1 MARYNTV
8 LTTATTTTTATIG
21 SPTSGQTTT
30 LTGTAPYTVTLSS
43 PVLFA
48 GQTQTFINS
57 TGGTVTLST
66 PTGNIRG
73 PGFTAAATQTIP
85 NGAVYQLTADGT
97 DYVIVGNEGGSLSA
111 TTGTFSANV
120 AFNGTTIA
128 SSASHTINAI
138 YDLTTLGYI
147 RTNYGQAWQL
157 ISTTYTAVAGDRLM
171 CNTAGGAFTVNLPAS
186 AARGDAVH
194 FIDYSG
200 TFASNNLTVN
210 NNGNY
215 IQRQNDTMRVS
226 TNGAAFQL
234 VYSGAATPG
243 WLVAQGI

>member
-21 SPTSGQTTT
+21 SPTAGQTTT
-30 LTGTAPYTVTLSS
+30 LSGTAPYTVTLAS

-48 GQTQTFINS
+48 GQTQTFYNA

-66 PTGNIRG
+66 PSGNIVG
-73 PGFTAAATQTIP
+73 PGFTTATSQTIP

-97 DYVIVGNEGGSLSA
+97 NYVIVGNEGGNLQA
-111 TTGTFSANV
+111 TGATVSGNV
-120 AFNGTTIA
+120 ALNGTTIA
-128 SSASHTINAI
+128 TSAAQTISAT
-138 YDLTTLGYI
+138 YDVVNLGYLK
-147 RTNYGQAWQL
+147 TNYGQTWQL
-157 ISTTYTAVAGDRLM
+157 ISSGYTAVAGDRLM

-186 AARGDAVH
+186 ANRGDAVH
-194 FIDYSG
+194 FIDYNG

-215 IQRQNDTMRVS
+215 IMRQNTTMTVS

-234 VYSGAATPG
+234 VYSGAANPG

>member
-30 LTGTAPYTVTLSS
+30 LTGTAPYTVTLAS

-48 GQTQTFINS
+48 GQTQTFYNA

-66 PTGNIRG
+66 PSGSIRG

-97 DYVIVGNEGGSLSA
+97 DYIIVGNEGGNLSA
-111 TTGTFSANV
+111 TGATITGNVSLTGASIATSATQTV
-120 AFNGTTIA
+120 
-128 SSASHTINAI
+128 SAT
-138 YDLTTLGYI
+138 YDVVNLGYLK
-147 RTNYGQAWQL
+147 TNYGQAWQL
-157 ISTTYTAVAGDRLM
+157 ISSGYTAVAGDRLM

-186 AARGDAVH
+186 ASRGDAVH

-215 IQRQNDTMRVS
+215 IMRQNTTMTVS